1 MGSVGWLAGK
11 AQIKRARAK
20 SKPSPAKHTESTATT
35 NAKFHD
41 DIHFEGSLCI
51 DVRAC
56 VSYSHMP
63 PPQRIVELQ
72 IVSWPGCL
80 LVYVCKER
88 LSEPTGRVS
97 DKARNN

>member
-41 DIHFEGSLCI
+41 YIHFESL
-51 DVRAC
+51 
-56 VSYSHMP
+56 
-63 PPQRIVELQ
+63 
-72 IVSWPGCL
+72 
-80 LVYVCKER
+80 YV
-88 LSEPTGRVS
+88 
-97 DKARNN
+97 

>member
-41 DIHFEGSLCI
+41 YIHFEGLYVYMYVHVFLTHICRLLS
-51 DVRAC
+51 A
-56 VSYSHMP
+56 
-63 PPQRIVELQ
+63 
-72 IVSWPGCL
+72 SWNYKLYLGPA
-80 LVYVCKER
+80 VYWYMYAK
-88 LSEPTGRVS
+88 S
-97 DKARNN
+97 D